1 MTTKPTYAGPTN
13 AYVPETLERARTF
26 SDKGTH
32 NPKSRTSID
41 RLAEIFSV
49 FQQRS
54 RERLEHD
61 FDEQVSADIEANP
74 LGPHSDKTNRVLR
87 AMHSLPIVGKE
98 LIYCLGPDGPWCL
111 SHLTHG
117 VPGNLQLTDQV
128 FDNYEDA
135 MRAVFRP
142 VLRPPRRERR
152 LSHQL
157 RGHRLVRDVTCPTTT
172 RIRWIRRPR
181 VPGN

>member
-13 AYVPETLERARTF
+13 AYVPETPERARTV
-26 SDKGTH
+26 SDNGTH
-32 NPKSRTSID
+32 DPKSRTSID

-54 RERLEHD
+54 RARLEHD

-111 SHLTHG
+111 SHVTHG
-117 VPGNLQLTDQV
+117 VRGNLQLTDQV

-135 MRAVFRP
+135 MRAVFRA
-142 VLRPPRRERR
+142 RRE
-152 LSHQL
+152 QL
-157 RGHRLVRDVTCPTTT
+157 K
-172 RIRWIRRPR
+172 
-181 VPGN
+181 NQ

>member
-1 MTTKPTYAGPTN
+1 MTINPTSAGSTN
-13 AYVPETLERARTF
+13 ADVPIKPERTRTVYGR
-26 SDKGTH
+26 GTH
-32 NPKSRTSID
+32 DPKSRTSID

-54 RERLEHD
+54 RARLEHD

-111 SHLTHG
+111 SHVTHG

-135 MRAVFRP
+135 MRAVFRA
-142 VLRPPRRERR
+142 RRE
-152 LSHQL
+152 QL
-157 RGHRLVRDVTCPTTT
+157 K
-172 RIRWIRRPR
+172 
-181 VPGN
+181 NQ

>member
-1 MTTKPTYAGPTN
+1 MTIDPTSAGSINADVPIKPELT
-13 AYVPETLERARTF
+13 RTVYGG
-26 SDKGTH
+26 GTH
-32 NPKSRTSID
+32 DPKSRNSID

-54 RERLEHD
+54 RTRLEHD

-87 AMHSLPIVGKE
+87 AMHSLPILGKE

-111 SHLTHG
+111 SHVTHG

-135 MRAVFRP
+135 MRAVFRT
-142 VLRPPRRERR
+142 RRE
-152 LSHQL
+152 QL
-157 RGHRLVRDVTCPTTT
+157 K
-172 RIRWIRRPR
+172 
-181 VPGN
+181 NQ